1 MGDNQNDEM
10 SEKAVVSGT
19 ESAGNESTGN
29 NPTGNISSGNVSS
42 ENVSSGN
49 NSETEDIAED
59 IVYDD
64 IADIPTTPESAGE
77 DAEKEESAK
86 KSDEQGEND
95 TASGSAA
102 AEPDAVESAAI
113 EPDAKA
119 EHHAHKTVKRR
130 HAARDHVAA
139 AVHGDGE
146 PDENIFA
153 ESLDKIKAEEL
164 GERRKRRFK
173 PKDIISK
180 VLENAVLIISAGI
193 FLYCVVNLVV
203 LVYEQLHDS
212 SYYQELLEDSS
223 VGSLGELISKSASS
237 GSSASEDG
245 ASTLEQMDPSDV
257 FVAGVSQPDS
267 GIEIDAVEY
276 NEEIEEIKASI
287 AALADEYPDI
297 FGWIYIP
304 DTGIDYPI
312 VKGDDNEYYL
322 THAFT
327 GDYLVIGSIFADY
340 RLDSYILNNYN
351 TVLYG
356 HRATTAGTMFNDVK
370 KFAESEEFF
379 NNHNI
384 YIYTATGYYEFEP
397 FNVTMF
403 SSSFH
408 YFQVSFSSPEEFVD
422 FAYEMQSYS
431 SYNKNMTFDSDDRI
445 LTLSTCTNTG
455 ISTLRYC
462 LQAKLVDYY
471 E

>member
-10 SEKAVVSGT
+10 SEKAEKIGT
-19 ESAGNESTGN
+19 ESTGN
-29 NPTGNISSGNVSS
+29 DSTGNISSGNVSS
-42 ENVSSGN
+42 ES
-49 NSETEDIAED
+49 NSETED

-64 IADIPTTPESAGE
+64 IADIPPAVESADESGSE
-77 DAEKEESAK
+77 TSEKGAAA
-86 KSDEQGEND
+86 D
-95 TASGSAA
+95 SAA
-102 AEPDAVESAAI
+102 AEPAAVELSAAADTAADT
-113 EPDAKA
+113 EAKA
-119 EHHAHKTVKRR
+119 EHHAHKAAKRR

-139 AVHGDGE
+139 AGHGENE

-223 VGSLGELISKSASS
+223 VGSLGELIGKSASS

-245 ASTLEQMDPSDV
+245 ASTLDQLEPSDV

-267 GIEIDAVEY
+267 GIEIDAAEY

-340 RLDSYILNNYN
+340 RLDSYILDNYN

-384 YIYTATGYYEFEP
+384 YIYTSTGYYEFEP

>member
-1 MGDNQNDEM
+1 MGDNKNDEM
-10 SEKAVVSGT
+10 SEKAEGYGAASDGNTSAGDNSGGISFDDGLFEDILSD
-19 ESAGNESTGN
+19 ESASDAKD
-29 NPTGNISSGNVSS
+29 V
-42 ENVSSGN
+42 
-49 NSETEDIAED
+49 
-59 IVYDD
+59 VYDD
-64 IADIPTTPESAGE
+64 IVEPVPMDADSGE
-77 DAEKEESAK
+77 DAENEKSAEKNDEPSEVGATSVSTAAESAA
-86 KSDEQGEND
+86 EE
-95 TASGSAA
+95 SAA
-102 AEPDAVESAAI
+102 AESE
-113 EPDAKA
+113 AKA
-119 EHHAHKTVKRR
+119 EHHAHKTAKRR

-139 AVHGDGE
+139 AVHGENE

-173 PKDIISK
+173 PKDIITK

-223 VGSLGELISKSASS
+223 VGSLGELIGKSASS
-237 GSSASEDG
+237 GDSASENG
-245 ASTLEQMDPSDV
+245 SSTLDQLEPSEV

-340 RLDSYILNNYN
+340 RLDSYILDNYN

-379 NNHNI
+379 NTHNI
-384 YIYTATGYYEFEP
+384 YIYTSTGYYEFEP
-397 FNVTMF
+397 FNITMF

>member
-1 MGDNQNDEM
+1 MGDSQNDEM
-10 SEKAVVSGT
+10 SEKAVMSGT
-19 ESAGNESTGN
+19 ESTGKNSAGNDSTGK
-29 NPTGNISSGNVSS
+29 
-42 ENVSSGN
+42 
-49 NSETEDIAED
+49 NSEGICSDENTSGTED

-64 IADIPTTPESAGE
+64 IADIPPTVVSADE
-77 DAEKEESAK
+77 DAEKEKNAK
-86 KSDEQGEND
+86 KSDERSEDD
-95 TASGSAA
+95 TAAESAA
-102 AEPDAVESAAI
+102 IESAAI
-113 EPDAKA
+113 EPAASEPEAKA

-139 AVHGDGE
+139 AGHGDGE

-223 VGSLGELISKSASS
+223 VGSLGELIGKSASS
-237 GSSASEDG
+237 DSSASEDG
-245 ASTLEQMDPSDV
+245 ASTLEQLEPSDV